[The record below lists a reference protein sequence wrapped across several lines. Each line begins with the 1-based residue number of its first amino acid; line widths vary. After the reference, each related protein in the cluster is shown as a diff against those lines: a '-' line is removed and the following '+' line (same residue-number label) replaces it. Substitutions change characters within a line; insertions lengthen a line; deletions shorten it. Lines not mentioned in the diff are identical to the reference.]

1 MKPFEKQPT
10 PIGETPESTVV
21 TDNTEPLPT
30 SAQDQEVLQA
40 EMVKWQAEDEKK
52 IQEIRGK
59 LGSDISYE
67 VTDEGGGLHEDS
79 NVVLQYNQGKLKS
92 RLRRGA
98 DVNEFDVEKTT
109 YVQHDTLSH
118 VVFPMVLEQVGV
130 NLPELTGYEDEYL
143 AFSLD
148 KVYKDLRLLES
159 LPPDQLE
166 ERLNEMK
173 SEVIEVSGE
182 YDRNRFKENIR
193 QLIIR
198 IWESGG
204 ISHKPM
210 QKLVESMRKVGS
222 DTSTESAGSIGLSMG
237 FTGDYLASEKT
248 NLSPFVNAVNEE
260 LELLK

>member
-1 MKPFEKQPT
+1 MNSYENQPKPLA
-10 PIGETPESTVV
+10 ESTE
-21 TDNTEPLPT
+21 TTPLKASEVDLEDT
-30 SAQDQEVLQA
+30 QQDKEALQA
-40 EMVKWQAEDEKK
+40 EMAEWQAEDEKK
-52 IQEIRGK
+52 IQEIREK
-59 LGSDISYE
+59 LGKDISYE
-67 VTDEGGGLHEDS
+67 VTDEGGELHEDS

-118 VVFPMVLEQVGV
+118 VVFPMILEQVGV

-166 ERLNEMK
+166 GRLNEMK

-182 YDRNRFKENIR
+182 YDRSRFKENIR
-193 QLIIR
+193 QLIIL
-198 IWESGG
+198 IWEAGG

-222 DTSTESAGSIGLSMG
+222 DTSMESVGSIGLSME
-237 FTGDYLASEKT
+237 FTGDHLANEKT
-248 NLSPFVNAVNEE
+248 NLSPFVKAVNEE